1 LASSPERRMKKKKQL
16 CADRRSVPKDAH
28 AFSFI
33 ILLSLGDNNPKRRDE
48 ELIDFSFEELLR
60 GLLFPSANDTI
71 NFLSLITTGVTF
83 SFFLFLFHKRALQGV
98 MKKKKEK
105 EEK

>member
-1 LASSPERRMKKKKQL
+1 LLTGKQT
-16 CADRRSVPKDAH
+16 R
-28 AFSFI
+28 
-33 ILLSLGDNNPKRRDE
+33 
-48 ELIDFSFEELLR
+48 
-60 GLLFPSANDTI
+60 
-71 NFLSLITTGVTF
+71 TGVTF